1 MRFTLAGMMSNDI
14 GVDLG
19 TANTLIWVKGRGI
32 VLNEPSIVAVD
43 GTTHR
48 PLAIGLEAK
57 EMLGRAPGDI
67 EVIRPMKD
75 GVIANFEVAEEMLR
89 GFLTKVQRNR
99 GLFRPRVV
107 ICVPSG
113 ITEVEKRAVRDSAEA
128 ARANEVY
135 LISEPMAAAIGVG
148 LPIERPVGSMIIDI
162 GGGTSE
168 IAVISLSGIVT
179 TTSERIGGDEMD
191 EAIINYIK
199 RTYNLSIGHRMSE
212 EVKIKI
218 GSAFPLETELE
229 TTVRGRHLVTNI
241 PQVVVVKSEEIR
253 EALAEAIDRI
263 VQAVLQTLERT
274 PPELAADIIDR
285 GIFLTGGGALIKG
298 LDDRLKEATN
308 LPINIVE
315 DPLTAVV
322 RGTGMVLE
330 DIVGF
335 KKVLI

>member
-1 MRFTLAGMMSNDI
+1 MNFSLAGMMSNDI

-32 VLNEPSIVAVD
+32 VLNEPSIVAID
-43 GTTHR
+43 SASHR

-57 EMLGRAPGDI
+57 EMLGRAPSEI

-75 GVIANFEVAEEMLR
+75 GVIANFEMAEEMIR
-89 GFLTKVQRNR
+89 GFLAKIQKNR
-99 GLFRPRVV
+99 GLFRPRIV

-128 ARANEVY
+128 TRANEVH

-148 LPIERPVGSMIIDI
+148 LPISKPVGSMIVDI

-179 TTSERIGGDEMD
+179 MISERIGGDEMD
-191 EAIINYIK
+191 EAVIQYVK
-199 RTYNLSIGHRMSE
+199 RTYNLSIGSRMAE
-212 EVKIKI
+212 EVKMKV
-218 GSAFPLETELE
+218 GSAYVLEQELE

-253 EALAEAIDRI
+253 EALSESIDRI
-263 VQAVLQTLERT
+263 VHAVLQTLEKT

-285 GIFLTGGGALIKG
+285 GIFLSGGGAMIKG
-298 LDDRLKEATN
+298 LDDRLRDTTN

-322 RGTGMVLE
+322 RGTG
-330 DIVGF
+330 IVTENIPIY
-335 KKVLI
+335 KKVLF

>member
-1 MRFTLAGMMSNDI
+1 MKFSLAGMMSNDI

-32 VLNEPSIVAVD
+32 VLNEPSVVAID
-43 GTTHR
+43 RTTHR

-57 EMLGRAPGDI
+57 EMLGRAPADI

-75 GVIANFEVAEEMLR
+75 GVIANFEIAEEMLR

-99 GLFRPRVV
+99 GLFRPRVLV
-107 ICVPSG
+107 CVPSG

-148 LPIERPVGSMIIDI
+148 LPIDKPIGSMVIDV

-179 TTSERIGGDEMD
+179 TISERIGGDEMD
-191 EAIINYIK
+191 EAIIQYVK
-199 RTYNLSIGHRMSE
+199 RTYNLSIGNRMAE

-218 GSAFPLETELE
+218 GSAFPLEQELE
-229 TTVRGRHLVTNI
+229 STVRGRHLVTNI
-241 PQVVVVKSEEIR
+241 PQVIVVKSEEIR
-253 EALAEAIDRI
+253 EALSESVDRI
-263 VQAVLQTLERT
+263 MQAVLQALERT

-285 GIFLTGGGALIKG
+285 GVFLSGGGALLKG
-298 LDDRLKEATN
+298 LDDRLREATN

-322 RGTGMVLE
+322 RGTGKVLE
-330 DIVGF
+330 DVSAY
-335 KKVLI
+335 KKVLF

>member
-1 MRFTLAGMMSNDI
+1 MKFSLAGLMSNDI

-43 GTTHR
+43 RATHR

-57 EMLGRAPGDI
+57 DMLGRAPGDI

-75 GVIANFEVAEEMLR
+75 GVIANFEIAEEMLR
-89 GFLTKVQRNR
+89 GFLAKVQRSR

-135 LISEPMAAAIGVG
+135 LISEPMAAAIGVS
-148 LPIERPVGSMIIDI
+148 LPIDKPVGSMVIDI

-199 RTYNLSIGHRMSE
+199 RTYNLSIGHRMAE
-212 EVKIKI
+212 EIKIKI
-218 GSAFPLETELE
+218 GSAYPLENELE

-253 EALAEAIDRI
+253 EALADAIDRI

-274 PPELAADIIDR
+274 PPELSADIIDR

-298 LDDRLKEATN
+298 LDERLKEATN

-322 RGTGMVLE
+322 RGTGMCLE
-330 DIVGF
+330 NIAAYR
-335 KKVLI
+335 KVLF

>member
-1 MRFTLAGMMSNDI
+1 MSNDI

-43 GTTHR
+43 RTTHR

-75 GVIANFEVAEEMLR
+75 GVIANFEVVEEMLR

-128 ARANEVY
+128 ARANEVH

-168 IAVISLSGIVT
+168 IAVMSLSGIVT

-191 EAIINYIK
+191 DAIINYIK
-199 RTYNLSIGHRMSE
+199 RTYNLSIGHRMAE
-212 EVKIKI
+212 EIKIKV
-218 GSAFPLETELE
+218 GSAYPLENELE

-253 EALAEAIDRI
+253 EALAESIDRI
-263 VQAVLQTLERT
+263 INGVLQTLERT

-322 RGTGMVLE
+322 LGTGAVLE
-330 DIVGF
+330 DVVRYR
-335 KKVLI
+335 KVLF